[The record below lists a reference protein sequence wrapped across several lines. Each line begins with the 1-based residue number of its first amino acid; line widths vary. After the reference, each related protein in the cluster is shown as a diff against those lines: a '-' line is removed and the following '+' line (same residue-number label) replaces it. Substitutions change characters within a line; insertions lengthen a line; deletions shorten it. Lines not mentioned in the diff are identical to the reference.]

1 MSFRSVG
8 KRKKS
13 RKSREMLKLRPDPS
27 ANEAEKE
34 SYFGADESE
43 SEYFS
48 DEQAEDFSF
57 ENESLEEL
65 DPK

>member
-1 MSFRSVG
+1 MSFWSVG

-13 RKSREMLKLRPDPS
+13 RKSREMLKLRPDSSPK
-27 ANEAEKE
+27 EAEKE

-48 DEQAEDFSF
+48 DE
-57 ENESLEEL
+57 
-65 DPK
+65 